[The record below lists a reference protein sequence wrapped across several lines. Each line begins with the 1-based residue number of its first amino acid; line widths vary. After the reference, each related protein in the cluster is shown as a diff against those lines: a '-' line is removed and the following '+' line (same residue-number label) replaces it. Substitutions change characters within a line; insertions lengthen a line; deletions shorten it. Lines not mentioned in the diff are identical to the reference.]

1 MSHSLNK
8 YITSD
13 YIHAANVM
21 RGKSARRRIV
31 AYVESYDDVL
41 FWRMVLSQFEN
52 EKRYFE
58 VMLPTRNNLNKGKK
72 QALLTLMKQGIG
84 KDMIACVDAD
94 YDYLIQGDTYMS
106 DFMLGN
112 PYVIHTYVYAIENY
126 QCYAPSLH
134 NVCVMATLNDH
145 VMFDFVQFLSEY
157 SRAIFPLFIWSVML
171 YRRREYSN
179 FTISDFNTIVTLK
192 HTRLE
197 LMDEAVGKV
206 RHKAFVKV
214 KELQR
219 KMPGMKEE
227 YLKMKNC
234 MLSLGVTPETTYL
247 YIQGHHLFEN
257 VVAPTLDTVCSE
269 LRREREREI
278 KSKAQHTIQMQNE
291 LSAYTKAQ
299 SDITSMLKKNQGY
312 TVSEPY
318 KRMLADIEKLLEKD
332 NEATDKTQSNKNINK
347 NNSV

>member
-1 MSHSLNK
+1 MNLNR

-13 YIHAANVM
+13 YISAANKLQ
-21 RGKSARRRIV
+21 GKKARRRIV

-52 EKRYFE
+52 EKQYFE
-58 VMLPTRNNLNKGKK
+58 VMLPTQSTLNKGKR
-72 QALLTLMKQGIG
+72 QALLALMRQGAG

-94 YDYLIQGDTYMS
+94 YDYLIQGNTHQS
-106 DFMLGN
+106 EFMLNN

-145 VMFDFVQFLSEY
+145 ILFDFNQFLSEY
-157 SRAIFPLFIWSVML
+157 SRALFPLFVWSIML
-171 YRRREYSN
+171 YRKGEYHH
-179 FTISDFNTIVTLK
+179 FTITDFNIVATIK
-192 HTRLE
+192 HMRISQ
-197 LMDEAVGKV
+197 MGEAVDKV

-219 KMPGMKEE
+219 KLPGRKEE
-227 YLKMKNC
+227 YLKTKDS
-234 MLSLGVTPETTYL
+234 LFALGVTPETTYL
-247 YIQGHHLFEN
+247 YMQGHHLFDN
-257 VVAPTLDTVCSE
+257 VVAPTMQSVCDE

-278 KSKAQHTIQMQNE
+278 KSKALHSLQMQNE

-299 SDITSMLKKNQGY
+299 SDISSMLKKNQGY
-312 TVSEPY
+312 TQSAPY
-318 KRMLADIEKLLEKD
+318 QRMIADIDKLLKRDEK
-332 NEATDKTQSNKNINK
+332 
-347 NNSV
+347 

>member
-1 MSHSLNK
+1 MNLNR

-13 YIHAANVM
+13 YISAANKLQ
-21 RGKSARRRIV
+21 GKKARRRIV

-52 EKRYFE
+52 EKQYFE
-58 VMLPTRNNLNKGKK
+58 VMLPTQSTLNKGKR
-72 QALLTLMKQGIG
+72 QALLALMRQGAG

-94 YDYLIQGDTYMS
+94 YDYLIQGNTHQS
-106 DFMLGN
+106 EFMLNN

-145 VMFDFVQFLSEY
+145 ILFDFNQFLSEY
-157 SRAIFPLFIWSVML
+157 SRALFPLFVWSIML
-171 YRRREYSN
+171 YRKGEYHH
-179 FTISDFNTIVTLK
+179 FTITDFNTVATIK
-192 HTRLE
+192 HMRISQ
-197 LMDEAVGKV
+197 MGEAVDKV

-219 KMPGMKEE
+219 KLPGRKEE
-227 YLKMKNC
+227 YLKTKDS
-234 MLSLGVTPETTYL
+234 LLALGVTPETNYL
-247 YIQGHHLFEN
+247 YMQGHHLFDN
-257 VVAPTLDTVCSE
+257 VVAPTMQSVCDE

-278 KSKAQHTIQMQNE
+278 KSKALHSLQMQNE

-299 SDITSMLKKNQGY
+299 SDISSMLKKNQGY
-312 TVSEPY
+312 TQSAPY
-318 KRMLADIEKLLEKD
+318 QRMIADIDKLLKRDEK
-332 NEATDKTQSNKNINK
+332 
-347 NNSV
+347 

>member
-1 MSHSLNK
+1 MNLNR

-13 YIHAANVM
+13 YISAANKLQ
-21 RGKSARRRIV
+21 GKKARRRIV

-52 EKRYFE
+52 EKQYFE
-58 VMLPTRNNLNKGKK
+58 VMLPTQSTLNKGKR
-72 QALLTLMKQGIG
+72 QALLALMRQGAG

-94 YDYLIQGDTYMS
+94 YDYLIQGNTHQS
-106 DFMLGN
+106 EFMLNN

-145 VMFDFVQFLSEY
+145 ILFDFNQFLSEY
-157 SRAIFPLFIWSVML
+157 SRALFPLFVWSIML
-171 YRRREYSN
+171 YRKGEYHH
-179 FTISDFNTIVTLK
+179 FTITDFNIVATIK
-192 HTRLE
+192 HMRISQ
-197 LMDEAVGKV
+197 MGEAVDKV

-219 KMPGMKEE
+219 KLPGRKEE
-227 YLKMKNC
+227 YLKTKDS
-234 MLSLGVTPETTYL
+234 LLALGVTPETTYL
-247 YIQGHHLFEN
+247 YMQGHHLFDN
-257 VVAPTLDTVCSE
+257 VVAPTMQSVCDE

-278 KSKAQHTIQMQNE
+278 KSKALHSLQMQNE

-299 SDITSMLKKNQGY
+299 SDISSMLKKNQGY
-312 TVSEPY
+312 TQSAPY
-318 KRMLADIEKLLEKD
+318 QRMIADIDKLLKRDEK
-332 NEATDKTQSNKNINK
+332 
-347 NNSV
+347 

>member
-1 MSHSLNK
+1 MNLNR

-13 YIHAANVM
+13 YISAANKLQ
-21 RGKSARRRIV
+21 GKKARRRIV

-52 EKRYFE
+52 EKQYFE
-58 VMLPTRNNLNKGKK
+58 VMLPTQSTLNKGKR
-72 QALLTLMKQGIG
+72 QALLALMRQGAG

-94 YDYLIQGDTYMS
+94 YDYLIQGNTHQS
-106 DFMLGN
+106 EFMLNN

-145 VMFDFVQFLSEY
+145 ILFDFNQFLSEY
-157 SRAIFPLFIWSVML
+157 SRALFPLFVWSIML
-171 YRRREYSN
+171 YRKGEYHH
-179 FTISDFNTIVTLK
+179 FTITDFNIVATIK
-192 HTRLE
+192 HMRISQ
-197 LMDEAVGKV
+197 MGEAVDKV

-219 KMPGMKEE
+219 KLPGRKEE
-227 YLKMKNC
+227 YLKTKDS
-234 MLSLGVTPETTYL
+234 LLALGVTPETTYL
-247 YIQGHHLFEN
+247 YMQGHHLFDN
-257 VVAPTLDTVCSE
+257 VVAPTMQSVCDE

-278 KSKAQHTIQMQNE
+278 KSKALHSLQMQNE

-312 TVSEPY
+312 TQSAPY
-318 KRMLADIEKLLEKD
+318 QRMIADIDKLLKRDEK
-332 NEATDKTQSNKNINK
+332 
-347 NNSV
+347 

>member
-1 MSHSLNK
+1 MNLNR

-13 YIHAANVM
+13 YISAANKLQ
-21 RGKSARRRIV
+21 GKKARRRIV

-52 EKRYFE
+52 EKLYFE
-58 VMLPTRNNLNKGKK
+58 VMLPTQSTLNKGKR
-72 QALLTLMKQGIG
+72 QALLALMRQGAG

-94 YDYLIQGDTYMS
+94 YDYLIQGNTHQS
-106 DFMLGN
+106 EFMLNN

-145 VMFDFVQFLSEY
+145 ILFDFNQFLSEY
-157 SRAIFPLFIWSVML
+157 SRALFPLFVWSIML
-171 YRRREYSN
+171 YRKGEYHH
-179 FTISDFNTIVTLK
+179 FTITDFNIVATIK
-192 HTRLE
+192 HMRISQ
-197 LMDEAVGKV
+197 MGEAVDKV

-219 KMPGMKEE
+219 KLPGRKEE
-227 YLKMKNC
+227 YLKTKDS
-234 MLSLGVTPETTYL
+234 LFALGVTPETTYL
-247 YIQGHHLFEN
+247 YMQGHHLFDN
-257 VVAPTLDTVCSE
+257 VVAPTMQSVCDE

-278 KSKAQHTIQMQNE
+278 KSKALHSLQMQNE

-299 SDITSMLKKNQGY
+299 SDISSMLKKNQGY
-312 TVSEPY
+312 TQSAPY
-318 KRMLADIEKLLEKD
+318 QRMIADIDKLLKRDEK
-332 NEATDKTQSNKNINK
+332 
-347 NNSV
+347 

>member
-1 MSHSLNK
+1 MNLNR

-13 YIHAANVM
+13 YISAANKLQ
-21 RGKSARRRIV
+21 GKKARRRIV

-52 EKRYFE
+52 EKLYFE
-58 VMLPTRNNLNKGKK
+58 VMLPTQSTLNKGKR
-72 QALLTLMKQGIG
+72 QALLALMRQGAG

-94 YDYLIQGDTYMS
+94 YDYLIQGNTHQS
-106 DFMLGN
+106 EFMLNN

-145 VMFDFVQFLSEY
+145 ILFDFNQFLSEY
-157 SRAIFPLFIWSVML
+157 SRALFPLFVWSIML
-171 YRRREYSN
+171 YRKGEYHH
-179 FTISDFNTIVTLK
+179 FTITDFNIVATIK
-192 HTRLE
+192 HMRISQ
-197 LMDEAVGKV
+197 MGEAVDKV

-219 KMPGMKEE
+219 KLPGRKEE
-227 YLKMKNC
+227 YLKTKDS
-234 MLSLGVTPETTYL
+234 LLALGVTPETTYL
-247 YIQGHHLFEN
+247 YMQGHHLFDN
-257 VVAPTLDTVCSE
+257 VVAPTMQSVCDE

-278 KSKAQHTIQMQNE
+278 KSKALHSLQMQNE

-299 SDITSMLKKNQGY
+299 SDISSMLKKNQGY
-312 TVSEPY
+312 TQSAPY
-318 KRMLADIEKLLEKD
+318 QRMIADIDKLLKRDEK
-332 NEATDKTQSNKNINK
+332 
-347 NNSV
+347 

>member
-1 MSHSLNK
+1 MNLNR

-13 YIHAANVM
+13 YISAANKLQ
-21 RGKSARRRIV
+21 GKKARRRIV

-52 EKRYFE
+52 EKLYFE
-58 VMLPTRNNLNKGKK
+58 VMLPTQSTLNKGKR
-72 QALLTLMKQGIG
+72 QALLALMRQGAG

-94 YDYLIQGDTYMS
+94 YDYLIQGNTHQS
-106 DFMLGN
+106 EFMLNN

-145 VMFDFVQFLSEY
+145 ILFDFNQFLSEY
-157 SRAIFPLFIWSVML
+157 SRALFPLFVWSIML
-171 YRRREYSN
+171 YRKGEYHH
-179 FTISDFNTIVTLK
+179 FTITDFNIVATIK
-192 HTRLE
+192 HMRISQ
-197 LMDEAVGKV
+197 MGEAVDKV

-219 KMPGMKEE
+219 KLPGRKEE
-227 YLKMKNC
+227 YLKTKDS
-234 MLSLGVTPETTYL
+234 LLALGVTPETTYL
-247 YIQGHHLFEN
+247 YMQGHHLFDN
-257 VVAPTLDTVCSE
+257 VVAPTMQSVCDE

-278 KSKAQHTIQMQNE
+278 KSKALHSLQMQNE

-299 SDITSMLKKNQGY
+299 SDISSMLKKNQGY
-312 TVSEPY
+312 TQSEPY
-318 KRMLADIEKLLEKD
+318 QRMIADIDKLLKRDEK
-332 NEATDKTQSNKNINK
+332 
-347 NNSV
+347 

>member
-1 MSHSLNK
+1 MNLNR

-13 YIHAANVM
+13 YISAANKLQ
-21 RGKSARRRIV
+21 GKKARRRIV

-52 EKRYFE
+52 EKQYFE
-58 VMLPTRNNLNKGKK
+58 VMLPTQSTLNKGKR
-72 QALLTLMKQGIG
+72 QALLALMRQGAG

-94 YDYLIQGDTYMS
+94 YDYLIQGNTHQS
-106 DFMLGN
+106 EFMLNN

-145 VMFDFVQFLSEY
+145 ILFDFNQFLSEY
-157 SRAIFPLFIWSVML
+157 SRALFPLFVWSIML
-171 YRRREYSN
+171 YRKGEYHHL
-179 FTISDFNTIVTLK
+179 TITDFNIVATIK
-192 HTRLE
+192 HMRISQ
-197 LMDEAVGKV
+197 MGEAVDKV

-219 KMPGMKEE
+219 KLQGRKEE
-227 YLKMKNC
+227 YLKTKDS
-234 MLSLGVTPETTYL
+234 LLALGVTPETTYL
-247 YIQGHHLFEN
+247 YMQGHHLFDN
-257 VVAPTLDTVCSE
+257 VVAPTMQSVCDE

-278 KSKAQHTIQMQNE
+278 KSKALHSLQMQNE

-299 SDITSMLKKNQGY
+299 SDISSMLKKNQGY
-312 TVSEPY
+312 TQSAPY
-318 KRMLADIEKLLEKD
+318 QRMIADIDKLLKRDEK
-332 NEATDKTQSNKNINK
+332 
-347 NNSV
+347 